1 MENIKTL
8 FVGMDISLYGFNIEY
23 LDIDSNSY
31 SSKKNKY
38 FLNNPT
44 GLNSFIDELY
54 FIALKNNFTKI
65 KIGFEATNNY
75 GFHLPFYLSE
85 SPLLKKIKLDI
96 YQINPKIIK
105 NARKSYSE
113 IPKTDYYDAY
123 VIAERLKNGK
133 LPPYTRFDPH
143 YLALRFLTRARF
155 DIIKKLVSLK
165 SRFISMLFIK
175 ASSFTQNKIFSN
187 TLGNT
192 SLNLLTFFDST
203 ETIANLDINELVSF
217 IIKYSK
223 NHFKHPEK
231 IAEKIKYIARE
242 SYTLN
247 RIMHDSISYSLLTL
261 FNQIKFLTRELKQT
275 DKQIEKT
282 IVTFKNDF
290 DILNSIKGIGKV
302 FAAGIIAELGDLSDF
317 TSQCAIAKFSGLM
330 WRIRQSS
337 KYKSEETELTKTG
350 NKYLRYYLVE
360 AAQSVVT
367 HNPDFQ
373 PYYQKKYNESTKHKH
388 KRAILF
394 VARKLIR
401 VIYSLLK
408 NNKLYQT
415 PNYISNYYCTLAIK
429 PDLYMSKSI

>member
-1 MENIKTL
+1 METTKTL
-8 FVGMDISLYGFNIEY
+8 FVGIDISLHSFNVEY
-23 LDIDSNSY
+23 LDIDSNFY
-31 SSKKNKY
+31 SSKKRKS
-38 FLNNPT
+38 FLNNPM
-44 GLNSFIDELY
+44 GVNSFIDEL
-54 FIALKNNFTKI
+54 FCIASKNNFTKI

-85 SPLLKKIKLDI
+85 SPMLKKIKLDI

-113 IPKTDYYDAY
+113 IPKTDSYDAY

-133 LPPYTRFDPH
+133 LPPYTRFNPH
-143 YLALRFLTRARF
+143 YLSLRFLTRARF
-155 DIIKKLVSLK
+155 DIINKIVSLK
-165 SRFISMLFIK
+165 SRFISLLFIK

-192 SLNLLTFFDST
+192 SLNLLTFFDSV
-203 ETIANLDINELVSF
+203 ESIVNIDINELVSF
-217 IIKYSK
+217 IIKHSK
-223 NHFKHPEK
+223 NHLKHPEK

-247 RIMHDSISYSLLTL
+247 RIMHDSITYTLLTI

-275 DKQIEKT
+275 DKQIEKA
-282 IVTFKNDF
+282 IETFKNNF
-290 DILNSIKGIGKV
+290 NILSSINGIGRV

-330 WRIRQSS
+330 WRIRQSG
-337 KYKSEETELTKTG
+337 KYKSEETKLTKTG

-360 AAQSVVT
+360 AAQSVVV
-367 HNPDFQ
+367 HNPDFK
-373 PYYQKKYNESTKHKH
+373 PYYQKKYNEATKHKH

-415 PNYISNYYCTLAIK
+415 PKYIFENLIVSQKA
-429 PDLYMSKSI
+429 